1 MSRLGAGGVLRAMLA
16 NAPVLVLHCALATIL
31 LAVLPS
37 SQTSFFGAR
46 GAPPPATGLKALL
59 EPQALLPGSQ
69 ASSSTATITGVVVD
83 GTTNAPIAGGVV
95 SLSRGREP
103 VGPQPRQFTDA
114 KGRFAFTNLP
124 AGDGYVLAASKFG
137 YFDGVYGRDAASNA
151 GGGILSLTDGQW
163 VADARIVLWRPAAVG
178 GTVTDELGEPVVGVY
193 VRVLAERWV
202 AGQTRLVAGPS
213 TLTDDRGRYRIPGLR
228 PGRFLVSLPSVQ
240 WAVPA
245 TMTAAAIA
253 GFSERVPAT
262 REVPVESALDL
273 VPGTRL
279 ILGSFPV
286 PPPSIDGRPATYPI
300 MFHPAATAVA
310 DATFVEL
317 KYAEERDGVDIRLEP
332 VASARV
338 AGKVQGSSDALTN
351 LTLRL
356 LPAGLEELG
365 LGSEAATTIVS
376 PDGSFVFLNVAA
388 GSYVID
394 VMRGLSEFLERP
406 GAGTASET
414 TRQAFPPN
422 PPGSTGSGWSS
433 SAVPSGP
440 NGLVYMTRSSFTAG
454 RFENARAMTGRAS
467 VVVAGQDVLDVTV
480 QLRGAASLYGRVIVD
495 EDPRL
500 KSAPPASLP
509 FRAEPANGD
518 PRLGLPR
525 VEG

>member
-1 MSRLGAGGVLRAMLA
+1 MGPR
-16 NAPVLVLHCALATIL
+16 P
-31 LAVLPS
+31 
-37 SQTSFFGAR
+37 
-46 GAPPPATGLKALL
+46 GAP
-59 EPQALLPGSQ
+59 
-69 ASSSTATITGVVVD
+69 
-83 GTTNAPIAGGVV
+83 AG
-95 SLSRGREP
+95 
-103 VGPQPRQFTDA
+103 
-114 KGRFAFTNLP
+114 
-124 AGDGYVLAASKFG
+124 
-137 YFDGVYGRDAASNA
+137 
-151 GGGILSLTDGQW
+151 
-163 VADARIVLWRPAAVG
+163 IV
-178 GTVTDELGEPVVGVY
+178 E
-193 VRVLAERWV
+193 
-202 AGQTRLVAGPS
+202 
-213 TLTDDRGRYRIPGLR
+213 
-228 PGRFLVSLPSVQ
+228 
-240 WAVPA
+240 
-245 TMTAAAIA
+245 
-253 GFSERVPAT
+253 
-262 REVPVESALDL
+262 EVE
-273 VPGTRL
+273 
-279 ILGSFPV
+279 
-286 PPPSIDGRPATYPI
+286 
-300 MFHPAATAVA
+300 
-310 DATFVEL
+310 
-317 KYAEERDGVDIRLEP
+317 EERDGVDIRLEP

-525 VEG
+525 VEGPTTNPASDQFEIHGLQPGRYLVRANLQAPWVIKSITLNGKDITETPIDATSGQDFSVVATITNAGATVSGVASDRLGQPAAGAAVLLFPVDPGGWSNFGLWPRRIKTMSASNSGTFQFAAQPAGDYYVIALPRDEIDAWQAPGFFKSAAARATRVTVGWGESKALDLRVVEIK